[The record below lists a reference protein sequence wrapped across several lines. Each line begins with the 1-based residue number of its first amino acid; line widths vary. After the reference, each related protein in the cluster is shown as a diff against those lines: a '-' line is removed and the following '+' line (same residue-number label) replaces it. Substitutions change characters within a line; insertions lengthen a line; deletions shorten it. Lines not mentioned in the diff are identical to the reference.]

1 MPALHHAGKYP
12 FLLILV
18 LVLEFSSSRTRA
30 ADPAWSRAL
39 APRAWQFPR
48 DHGAHPDFKTEWWYY
63 TGNLATR
70 DGRRFGYQL
79 TFFRQGLRLPEE
91 KSSSRW
97 ALTDL
102 YFVHF
107 TVTDVHHDKFHYAE
121 KLNRGALG
129 QVETST
135 TGMDL
140 RVENLRVKTIGP
152 DRYQLLA
159 ENGEFGLSLE
169 VVAAKPLVLQ
179 GNKGLSQKAAD
190 PGNASHYYSYSRMDS
205 SGTIRIGKESFPVT
219 GLSWFDH
226 EFSTSSLAA
235 NQVGWDWFSI
245 QLDQG
250 EELMLYQVR
259 RQDGSKDPL
268 SNGTWVLADATVP
281 LQSGDFTI
289 EALGSWKSPVK
300 GTYPAGWKLTIPKLE
315 AVLEVR
321 PQIAD
326 QELRLSALS
335 DFAYWEGSC
344 RIEGTVK
351 GKKVGGYGYTELTG
365 YAAPIGL
372 EMK

>member
-1 MPALHHAGKYP
+1 MPSIHPNGKTLLLSV
-12 FLLILV
+12 FLLTL
-18 LVLEFSSSRTRA
+18 LSSFLRA

-63 TGNLATR
+63 TGNLAAR

-107 TVTDVHHDKFHYAE
+107 TVTDVKGGKFHYAE

-140 RVENLRVKTIGP
+140 RVENLHIKTIGP

-169 VVAAKPLVLQ
+169 VTAAKPLVLQ
-179 GNKGLSQKAAD
+179 GDKGLSQKAPE

-205 SGTIRIGKESFPVT
+205 TGTVRIGKESFPVT

-226 EFSTSSLAA
+226 EFSTSSLAS

-259 RQDGSKDPL
+259 RQDGGKDPL

-281 LQSGDFTI
+281 LRSGDFTI
-289 EALGSWKSPVK
+289 EALGFWKSPAK
-300 GTYPAGWKLTIPKLE
+300 GTYPSGWKLTIPKLE

-321 PQIAD
+321 PQVAD

-351 GKKVGGYGYTELTG
+351 GKKVAGYGYTELTG